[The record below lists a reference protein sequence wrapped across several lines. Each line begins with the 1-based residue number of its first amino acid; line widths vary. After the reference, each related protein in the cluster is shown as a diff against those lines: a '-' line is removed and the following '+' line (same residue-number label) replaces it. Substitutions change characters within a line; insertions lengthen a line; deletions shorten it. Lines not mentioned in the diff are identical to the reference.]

1 MRPDPDAAGA
11 PVEAGARLR
20 RLARRLC
27 DAHRGLDDGS
37 LLALVSGSTVDGTA
51 DERSDVDMTI
61 VFAELPA
68 PAELQAACTR
78 AGATPWFWTGGQWE
92 EQAVVVAFRIDGT
105 EVQIGYST
113 HAALA
118 DQIDELLLRHNP
130 DTPLHKLGEGLLKA
144 EPLYG
149 HARLQALQQRLAAF
163 PDGLALAMAR
173 HFAATA
179 VPWKAMAQ
187 IVHRDAPLWCRELQV
202 QAAYR
207 LLGLL
212 AAVNR
217 RYYTTFQNKRL
228 HRLAASYDRAPAAF
242 ADRLEQLLQLPP
254 TAAAEALF
262 ALEGEV
268 LQIVGEAFP
277 GLDLEAL
284 QRARQGFVTSR

>member
-1 MRPDPDAAGA
+1 MKPDPDRPAAA
-11 PVEAGARLR
+11 AAGARLR
-20 RLARRLC
+20 RLAQRLA
-27 DAHRGLDDGS
+27 DAHRGLDDTS

-51 DERSDVDMTI
+51 DERSDVDMSI

-68 PAELQAACTR
+68 PELLQAACAR

-92 EQAVVVAFRIDGT
+92 EHAVVVAFRLDET
-105 EVQIGYST
+105 EVQIGYSS
-113 HAALA
+113 HAALG

-149 HARLQALQQRLAAF
+149 HARLQALQQRLAEF
-163 PDGLALAMAR
+163 PDALALAMAR
-173 HFAATA
+173 HFSAPP

-228 HRLAASYDRAPAAF
+228 HKLAASFDRAPPAL
-242 ADRLEQLLQLPP
+242 ADRLERLLELPP
-254 TAAAEALF
+254 GPAAAALHR
-262 ALEGEV
+262 LEGEV

-277 GLDLEAL
+277 ALDLAAL
-284 QRARQGFVTSR
+284 HKSRKGFTAEP